1 MHFQIFVR
9 LKKGC
14 FQFALKNPCFDPI
27 PRMYVHYPKI
37 RFQIPD
43 PSLIEYIRPCC
54 CRRVYFLFFAC
65 MMLEN
70 EKIGED
76 DDGSRSRCFCYF
88 CLENDE
94 THIQSS
100 KSSKK
105 CKSSCENFKSRDA
118 SASKNVLV
126 ISGIT
131 DLYPVVSSFLL
142 HDFCSG

>member
-70 EKIGED
+70 EKMMMVVD
-76 DDGSRSRCFCYF
+76 LDVFVTFVWKMMRPTYRALKAQKSTMFYHRSI
-88 CLENDE
+88 NDFIVE
-94 THIQSS
+94 FSTLSPFL
-100 KSSKK
+100 KS
-105 CKSSCENFKSRDA
+105 
-118 SASKNVLV
+118 
-126 ISGIT
+126 
-131 DLYPVVSSFLL
+131 
-142 HDFCSG
+142 